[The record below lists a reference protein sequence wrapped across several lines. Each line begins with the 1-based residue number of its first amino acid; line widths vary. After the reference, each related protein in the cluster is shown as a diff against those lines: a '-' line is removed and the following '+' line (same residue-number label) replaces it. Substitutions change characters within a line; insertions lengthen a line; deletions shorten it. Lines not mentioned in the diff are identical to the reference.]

1 MDQFVRTV
9 FGYLNGPMGIVFL
22 GVMLVVSV
30 ILVRG
35 DKVYR

>member
-1 MDQFVRTV
+1 MDYFVQNV
-9 FGYLNGPMGIVFL
+9 FTYLNGPMGIVAL
-22 GVMLVVSV
+22 GVLLLISI